1 MVQEVKTVVIVGAGS
16 AGWLSALVLQT
27 YCPFLKI
34 KLIRPSK
41 GAPIGVGE
49 STQGNLWDTLKAA
62 GIDVQAF
69 YRACDATMKCGIY
82 YEDWNTVGSHY
93 WHPFTGMAGTGF
105 YTAAHHYQQMIVSD
119 PAHYRHRD
127 YYATVHPSYDICVRN
142 KQVAPESAI
151 AFHVDALKLTGFL
164 EKVLPRVEV
173 LKADNVEVRSADG
186 QISEILLDGQST
198 SADLYVDCTG
208 FSRAVFSQVA
218 TPDVLQYEANVNRAV
233 AAQLPYLDA
242 TQEVA
247 PYTKAHAHQ
256 HGWTWSI
263 PLSSRMGTGYVYHG
277 DFCSEEDA
285 EKNFRAYWGDERMR
299 DIEVAHIDFD
309 RPTLRNPWAK
319 NVVAIGLSAG
329 FVEPLEATGLTWTI
343 MSAYVL
349 CQHITARYFDEDI
362 SARYNALMLGFIY
375 DVIDFVDAHYK
386 LSARR
391 DSEFWRYQTSRKFPD
406 RLEFRLGLYAR
417 EMPTAANRMR
427 AFLLAFNEISWIDIL
442 NGYDFKYARQAISQ
456 SNLDIGQ
463 RAIQRSGATPRM
475 GVAPLECVPPVKP
488 AVAQATYNVR

>member
-1 MVQEVKTVVIVGAGS
+1 
-16 AGWLSALVLQT
+16 
-27 YCPFLKI
+27 
-34 KLIRPSK
+34 
-41 GAPIGVGE
+41 
-49 STQGNLWDTLKAA
+49 
-62 GIDVQAF
+62 
-69 YRACDATMKCGIY
+69 
-82 YEDWNTVGSHY
+82 
-93 WHPFTGMAGTGF
+93 
-105 YTAAHHYQQMIVSD
+105 MIVRD
-119 PAHYRHRD
+119 PARFRHRD
-127 YYATVHPSYDICVRN
+127 YYAAVHPSYDICVRN
-142 KQVAPESAI
+142 KQVAAESAI
-151 AFHVDALKLTGFL
+151 AFHVDAFKLTGFL

-173 LKADNVEVRSADG
+173 LEADNVEVKSADG
-186 QISEILLDGQST
+186 EITGIVLDGQSV
-198 SADLYVDCTG
+198 SADLYIDCTG

-218 TPDVLQYEANVNRAV
+218 TPDVLPYEANVNRAV
-233 AAQLPYLDA
+233 AAQLPYVDA
-242 TQEVA
+242 AQEVT

-277 DFCSEEDA
+277 DFCSPEDA
-285 EKNFRAYWGDERMR
+285 EKNFRAYWGEERMR
-299 DIEVAHIDFD
+299 DINVAHIDFD
-309 RPTLRNPWAK
+309 RPTLRNPWVK

-362 SARYNALMLGFIY
+362 SVRYNALMLGFIY

-391 DSEFWRYQTSRKFPD
+391 DSEFWRYQTARKFPD

-427 AFLLAFNEISWIDIL
+427 AFLLAFNEVSWIDIL

-456 SNLDIGQ
+456 SNLDNGQ
-463 RAIQRSGATPRM
+463 RAIQRSASTPKM
-475 GVAPLECVPPVKP
+475 GVAPLQYVPPVQA